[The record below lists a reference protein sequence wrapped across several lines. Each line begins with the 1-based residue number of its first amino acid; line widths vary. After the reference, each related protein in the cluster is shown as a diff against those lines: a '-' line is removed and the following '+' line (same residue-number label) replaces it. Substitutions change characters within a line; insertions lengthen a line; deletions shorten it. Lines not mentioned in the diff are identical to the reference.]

1 MAKTKISVEN
11 FRDYYLKQNKPRSI
25 RRLHTELR
33 EQFKNK
39 SLVSLP
45 TIFRHSKSEDWR
57 NLCISVDQKS
67 SAIAMENIVEKKAVQ
82 LTEITE
88 QLKETS
94 DKALQIVLQ
103 NLNNIKS
110 LDKVADIGTISKVAI
125 ESAKLSNLFSGGAD
139 KKGVDGTY
147 TFNSDTPTNPYW
159 CFSDSSAPGPP
170 SVPGCMDSTAANYNP
185 EATTD
190 DGSCYKAGTEPP
202 VNCDPDA
209 HPPEQCS
216 FREGDKDCPVNGK
229 CFEGTECDHSQGET
243 CTDGSPCPTCGF
255 ETCYCR

>member
-45 TIFRHSKSEDWR
+45 TIFRHSKSEDWK

-125 ESAKLSNLFSGGAD
+125 ESAKLSNLFSGGATSISSTFISD
-139 KKGVDGTY
+139 GQDVASLKNHIKELYDSIQNDISKQQEPNIRLVKK
-147 TFNSDTPTNPYW
+147 DT
-159 CFSDSSAPGPP
+159 
-170 SVPGCMDSTAANYNP
+170 
-185 EATTD
+185 
-190 DGSCYKAGTEPP
+190 K
-202 VNCDPDA
+202 
-209 HPPEQCS
+209 H
-216 FREGDKDCPVNGK
+216 
-229 CFEGTECDHSQGET
+229 
-243 CTDGSPCPTCGF
+243 
-255 ETCYCR
+255 

>member
-1 MAKTKISVEN
+1 MGKSAITVEN

-45 TIFRHSKSEDWR
+45 TIFRHSKSEDWKQ
-57 NLCISVDQKS
+57 LCNEVDNRS
-67 SAIAMENIVEKKAVQ
+67 SSIAMDKIVEKKAVQ

-125 ESAKLSNLFSGGAD
+125 ESAKLSNLFSGNA
-139 KKGVDGTY
+139 TSIS
-147 TFNSDTPTNPYW
+147 TSILT
-159 CFSDSSAPGPP
+159 DSNDIVALKNHIASLYESINEDLRKQQKPNIKL
-170 SVPGCMDSTAANYNP
+170 V
-185 EATTD
+185 
-190 DGSCYKAGTEPP
+190 
-202 VNCDPDA
+202 
-209 HPPEQCS
+209 
-216 FREGDKDCPVNGK
+216 KD
-229 CFEGTECDHSQGET
+229 ET
-243 CTDGSPCPTCGF
+243 KH
-255 ETCYCR
+255 

>member
-25 RRLHTELR
+25 RRLHKQLR

-45 TIFRHSKSEDWR
+45 TIFRHSKSEDWK

-125 ESAKLSNLFSGGAD
+125 ESAKLSNLFSGGATSISSTFIS
-139 KKGVDGTY
+139 DGQDVASLKNHIKELY
-147 TFNSDTPTNPYW
+147 DSIQNDISKQQQPTNLKL
-159 CFSDSSAPGPP
+159 
-170 SVPGCMDSTAANYNP
+170 V
-185 EATTD
+185 
-190 DGSCYKAGTEPP
+190 
-202 VNCDPDA
+202 
-209 HPPEQCS
+209 
-216 FREGDKDCPVNGK
+216 RETK
-229 CFEGTECDHSQGET
+229 H
-243 CTDGSPCPTCGF
+243 
-255 ETCYCR
+255 